1 MIIEHARALSQRQ
14 NKVKIGLGNAGGTA
28 RLETRQRLKTNVIG
42 KDPFRSDPAQNRR
55 VGYIRVST
63 MAQITDR
70 QTATLEGQCDELHV
84 EHISGAAK
92 KRPVFDRILSELQF
106 GETLVVS
113 DLDRAFRSSIDAM
126 LVAQDL
132 RERGVHFHILRLHLD
147 TATEEG
153 ELFYTMLAGFAQY
166 ERRIIARRTR
176 EGLAAARR
184 RGSKLG
190 RPAKLDPKITR
201 AAHAWIQETGL
212 PCAYVATFLAVSRV
226 TLQRAF
232 HREGLAFPIPPSP
245 KGALP

>member
-1 MIIEHARALSQRQ
+1 MIIEHGRALTRQQ
-14 NKVKIGLGNAGGTA
+14 NKVKERVGNTGCSIRRSGGQHT
-28 RLETRQRLKTNVIG
+28 EFSMIG
-42 KDPFRSDPAQNRR
+42 KDPFRSDPARNRR

-63 MAQITDR
+63 TAQITDR
-70 QTATLEGQCDELHV
+70 QTVTLEGQCDELHV

-92 KRPVFDRILSELQF
+92 IRPVFDDLLANMQR

-126 LVAQDL
+126 LVAHDL
-132 RERGVHFHILRLHLD
+132 RERGINFHILRLHLD
-147 TATEEG
+147 TSTEEG

-184 RGSKLG
+184 RGVKLG
-190 RPAKLDPKITR
+190 RPAKLTSGTTR
-201 AAHAWIQETGL
+201 AAHAWIEETGL
-212 PCAYVATFLAVSRV
+212 PCAYVATFLDVSRV

-232 HREGLAFPIPPSP
+232 HREGLVFPIPSTP
-245 KGALP
+245 KGAPK